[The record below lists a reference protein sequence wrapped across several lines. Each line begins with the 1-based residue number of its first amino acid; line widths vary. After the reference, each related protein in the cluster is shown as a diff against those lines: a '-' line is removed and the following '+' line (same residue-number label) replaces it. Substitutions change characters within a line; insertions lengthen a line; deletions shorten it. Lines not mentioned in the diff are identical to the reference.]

1 MLNIKIIRTSEN
13 ILGEIDEIGV
23 YYWGND
29 LIEVMDGLKRE
40 IINESAR
47 FERLPDEMLNEDG
60 RKRKRELA
68 KYM

>member
-1 MLNIKIIRTSEN
+1 MLNIKISRTSEN

-60 RKRKRELA
+60 RRRKRELA

>member
-60 RKRKRELA
+60 RRRKRELA